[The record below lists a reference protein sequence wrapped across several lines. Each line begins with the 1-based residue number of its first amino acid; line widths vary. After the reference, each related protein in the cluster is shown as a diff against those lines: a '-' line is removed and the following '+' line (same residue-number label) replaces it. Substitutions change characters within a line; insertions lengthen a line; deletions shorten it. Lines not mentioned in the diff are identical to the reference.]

1 MNTFKTGRIGILL
14 AAIIAL
20 VAVSLPGAASA
31 KDRNGDRIP
40 DKWEK
45 ANKLSLK
52 KDQRK
57 LDQDRDGL
65 KNRGEFRADTDPRDK
80 DSDDDG
86 ISDKKEKAGIITAYD
101 AETQTLTIS
110 LYAGGELSGSVTD
123 RTKVMCEDE
132 SSGDDDGTG
141 DQGPG
146 DEIESRH
153 GGGDNSGPG
162 SGDDESGDES
172 GDGSGDEGDEGEGD
186 EGEGHRGHRGHGDE
200 RGDCA
205 GNCSV
210 EDLAVDVEITEAEV
224 KYTAGGAVF
233 KELEIVKAADES

>member
-1 MNTFKTGRIGILL
+1 MNTFKQARTGILL
-14 AAIIAL
+14 AAILAL
-20 VAVSLPGAASA
+20 VAVSLPSTASA

-45 ANKLSLK
+45 THRLSLK

-65 KNRGEFRADTDPRDK
+65 RNRGEFRADTDPRDK
-80 DSDDDG
+80 DSDGDG
-86 ISDKKEKAGIITAYD
+86 ISDKREKAGIITAYD
-101 AETQTLTIS
+101 AEARTLTIS

-123 RTKVMCEDE
+123 RTKVMCEDG
-132 SSGDDDGTG
+132 SSGDDDATG
-141 DQGPG
+141 DPGSG
-146 DEIESRH
+146 DETESRH
-153 GGGDNSGPG
+153 RGGDDSG
-162 SGDDESGDES
+162 SGSDDESGDES
-172 GDGSGDEGDEGEGD
+172 GDDGSGDEADEGED
-186 EGEGHRGHRGHGDE
+186 HRGHRGHRDE

-210 EDLAVDVEITEAEV
+210 ENLAVDVEITEAEV
-224 KYTAGGAVF
+224 RYTAGGTVF